1 MRISNNKE
9 TDLRLRKSSSILNLT
24 MIVLSLLPI
33 SITAHAQQA
42 KARNVI
48 EEVIVTAQKR
58 EQSIADV
65 PLSIQALGADKLER
79 ERIESL
85 GDLRFVSPSF
95 TFSAAT
101 GGGLANSISMRGLG
115 SFSSEGGVQPSVSTV
130 LDGVPLSRSGE
141 FSADLGDIER
151 IEVITGPQGTLFGR
165 NSTAGALNITRK
177 GPSPEFEASIEGS
190 VTDDSERVLK
200 LMLNGPLSDSI
211 LGRVNILSKDRDGHI
226 RNLHADH
233 GDAGGDE
240 SLAAVAKLAID
251 FSDAVSMM
259 ISADFNDSETGGNP
273 LVTFDTDT
281 LYDPEA
287 RYTALGDGD
296 AERGRQIMADPFT
309 INNNSPDFYNFE
321 QWGIV
326 ADLTWQLSDN
336 WTLKSLTSAR
346 GWEQEFGL
354 DIDSTPASV
363 GNLNSLTANITETE
377 NTYGLFAVAVDGTNY
392 SPLGRSGGAN
402 SVDYQTQELRLEYG
416 DERMSVVAGGY
427 YQNYHEDGAVAVPV
441 WVRQNPDIPLPPT
454 PFIVSDPYTNDLE
467 QTSWAVFG
475 DVTYDVTDI
484 FQVFAGL
491 RWTDEQAT
499 LDHQQRSFVASVYS
513 CENNFCDVDLTVAI
527 LNEENNHV
535 TDGEA
540 ADWSGRLGG
549 RWTLSDDTNVYTSY
563 SRGFIGIGVNYTR
576 SSTPENAYLNPS
588 VSDAYE
594 VGIKTMLFDSRM
606 QLHGAMFYQI
616 VEELQTTK
624 RVPGSTQTAPINAGN
639 LYTQG
644 FELNGTWL
652 ATQSLEIQF
661 GAAFTDAEFRDF
673 ELDCYVGQSAEDGCN
688 TNTNIQ
694 DMEGQQPPQAPRFK
708 YTLSGNYERQLL
720 DLPMDV
726 TLNANYVWQ
735 DETATD
741 LKRHPKLF
749 QEAYGLL
756 NVSAGLRTHSGKY
769 EISLFGRN
777 VTDEFYALRKG
788 HSDPV
793 TGYFQYTV
801 RGAQAYWGV
810 NGKLRF

>member
-1 MRISNNKE
+1 MTTTNK
-9 TDLRLRKSSSILNLT
+9 TIKAGWRQSALALPT
-24 MIVLSLLPI
+24 MALGLLSV
-33 SITAHAQQA
+33 STAVHAQQA
-42 KARNVI
+42 QSRNVI

-58 EQSIADV
+58 AQSIADV
-65 PLSIQALGADKLER
+65 PLSIQALGAEKLER

-85 GDLRFVSPSF
+85 GDLRYVSPSF

-177 GPSPEFEASIEGS
+177 GPSPEFEAYVSGS
-190 VTDDSERVLK
+190 VTDDSETVLK
-200 LMLNGPLSDSI
+200 LMLNGPISDSVM
-211 LGRVNILSKDRDGHI
+211 GRLNILSKERDGHI
-226 RNLHADH
+226 KNLHPGR

-240 SLAAVAKLAID
+240 TVAAVLKLAFD
-251 FSDAVSMM
+251 FSDDVSLMF
-259 ISADFNDSETGGNP
+259 SADINDSETGGNP

-287 RYTALGDGD
+287 RYTALGNGD
-296 AERGRQIMADPFT
+296 AELGRQIMADPFT

-321 QWGIV
+321 QWGVV
-326 ADLTWQLSDN
+326 ADLTWQLNDN

-354 DIDSTPASV
+354 DIDSTPASLN
-363 GNLNSLTANITETE
+363 NLNSATANSTETE
-377 NTYGLFAVAVDGTNY
+377 NTFGLFAVAVDGTNY
-392 SPLGRSGGAN
+392 SPEGRSGGKN
-402 SVDYQTQELRLEYG
+402 GVEYQTQELRFEYG
-416 DERMSVVAGGY
+416 DELMSVVAGGY
-427 YQNYHEDGAVAVPV
+427 YQNYREDGSVAVPV
-441 WVRQNPDIPLPPT
+441 WVRQNPSIPLPPT
-454 PFIVSDPYTNDLE
+454 PFIVSDPYMNDLK

-475 DVTYDVTDI
+475 DITYDLSEA

-499 LDHQQRSFVASVYS
+499 LDHRQRSFVASVYS
-513 CENNFCDVDLTVAI
+513 CENNFCDVDLTAAI

-549 RWTLSDDTNVYTSY
+549 RWTLSEDTNVYASY
-563 SRGFIGIGVNYTR
+563 ARGFIGIGVNYTR

-594 VGIKTMLFDSRM
+594 IGLKTMMFDRRL

-624 RVPGSTQTAPINAGN
+624 RVPGTTQTAPINAGD

-644 FELNGTWL
+644 FELNSTWL
-652 ATQSLEIQF
+652 ATESLEIQF
-661 GAAFTDAEFRDF
+661 GAAFTDAEFRNF
-673 ELDCYVGQSAEDGCN
+673 ELDCYVGQTTADGCN
-688 TNTNIQ
+688 TDTGIQ
-694 DMEGQQPPQAPRFK
+694 DMEGRQPPQAPRFK
-708 YTLSGNYERQLL
+708 YTLSGNYERQLM
-720 DLPMDV
+720 DLPLDI
-726 TLNANYVWQ
+726 TLGANYVWQ
-735 DETATD
+735 EETATD

-756 NVSAGLRTHSGKY
+756 NVSAGLRAHSGVY

-801 RGAQAYWGV
+801 RGAQAYWGI
-810 NGKLRF
+810 NGKLMF